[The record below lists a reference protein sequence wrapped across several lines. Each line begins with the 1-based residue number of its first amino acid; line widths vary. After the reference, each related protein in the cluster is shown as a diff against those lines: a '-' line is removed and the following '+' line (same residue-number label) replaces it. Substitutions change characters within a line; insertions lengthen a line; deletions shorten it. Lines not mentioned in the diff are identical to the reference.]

1 MKKQTFNKV
10 NNFINSMAIVS
21 VSVDEATRKKM
32 KQHDH
37 LNWSAVA
44 REAFKKKLEELEL
57 FEQIVS
63 KSTLTEQDANTLA
76 EQIKQNIAQRHEAGY

>member
-44 REAFKKKLEELEL
+44 REDR
-57 FEQIVS
+57 
-63 KSTLTEQDANTLA
+63 KSVV
-76 EQIKQNIAQRHEAGY
+76 